1 MEGDVGWAVEIA
13 GRKGEEGQKEGE
25 QVHETGSPDK
35 IFFSYVYFR
44 SIPSKPSHPFLYP
57 SLALFLSLR
66 LPFRFGSLSVFQ
78 YTVFRKSLPSVIT

>member
-44 SIPSKPSHPFLYP
+44 SIPSKPSHHFLYLSLALFYLSVYP
-57 SLALFLSLR
+57 FVLALFLSSNI
-66 LPFRFGSLSVFQ
+66 PFFIKVCRG
-78 YTVFRKSLPSVIT
+78 